1 MMHRQ
6 CVRYNKYVD
15 DMHTPTQIGLCVIC
29 WKHLKDIVF
38 FLYNA
43 SIIAAKLILTT

>member
-1 MMHRQ
+1 MMHTQ
-6 CVRYNKYVD
+6 CVRYNKYVH
-15 DMHTPTQIGLCVIC
+15 DMHTPTQIDVIC

-43 SIIAAKLILTT
+43 SIIAAKLILAT